1 MTRPD
6 IPAIPLAA
14 DEAITL
20 SAFLNFYRAALLDRA
35 FGLSMAQMN
44 TPLPPSSLTLARL
57 LSHMTFVEYCWF
69 QERLDG
75 EALPAPFVDLD
86 WERDPDAE
94 MIAFGDA
101 SPNELVAGLAQS
113 IANSNERTVKAAS
126 LDQLSRATNPAGEH
140 WSLRW
145 ILIHMIEEYA
155 RHCGH
160 ADLIRESIDG
170 DTAQ

>member
-6 IPAIPLAA
+6 IPEIPLAA
-14 DEAITL
+14 DETTML
-20 SAFLNFYRAALLDRA
+20 SAFLNFYRAALLDRV
-35 FGLSMAQMN
+35 FGLSTAQMN

-75 EALPAPFVDLD
+75 EPLPQPFDDLD
-86 WERDPDAE
+86 WDRDPDAE
-94 MIAFGDA
+94 MVAFGAA
-101 SPNELVAGLAQS
+101 SPDDLVTSLNES
-113 IANSNERTVKAAS
+113 IADSNTRTAKADS
-126 LDQLSRATNPAGEH
+126 LDQLSKATNAAGEH

-170 DTAQ
+170 DTVN